1 MAPPGL
7 GKRDGAMNTCLPYS
21 LHSYPYFKIWDGGAG
36 SERRSH
42 HILSLPQIMVTVP
55 QLNSLQ
61 VPTGKTMWE
70 WEIQRDFPL
79 SVSVFYC
86 SVNHLSPEG
95 WITEPYL
102 HSQWFLRMKA
112 PAEQSCFAILTSLLS
127 IITEDIKREDGLCS
141 WIKAIWLSISREW
154 QIPSDVVSRWAF
166 SEAGFVCRRLFSP
179 HTRPREMIL
188 S

>member
-1 MAPPGL
+1 MMAKNCHLGIQCCRTPGGVIGIIAVQMAPPGL

-70 WEIQRDFPL
+70 WEIHYHFPL
-79 SVSVFYC
+79 VFC
-86 SVNHLSPEG
+86 GGLL
-95 WITEPYL
+95 WRITETIVNICNQLQVHGGPVRE
-102 HSQWFLRMKA
+102 SQRLKKMLWN
-112 PAEQSCFAILTSLLS
+112 
-127 IITEDIKREDGLCS
+127 LCES
-141 WIKAIWLSISREW
+141 
-154 QIPSDVVSRWAF
+154 
-166 SEAGFVCRRLFSP
+166 
-179 HTRPREMIL
+179 
-188 S
+188 